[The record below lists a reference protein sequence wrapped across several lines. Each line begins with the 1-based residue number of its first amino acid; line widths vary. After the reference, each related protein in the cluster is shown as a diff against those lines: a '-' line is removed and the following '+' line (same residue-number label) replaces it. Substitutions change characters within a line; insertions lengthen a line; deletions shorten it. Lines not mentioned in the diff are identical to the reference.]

1 MNFFKNKKIII
12 TIIVIGVIIV
22 AGYGFFRFFNER
34 NQGEVNHIDH
44 FTKSSTVSE
53 VMNNA
58 SFKGFGNLIFS
69 VDRTSSPNYLVTMEL
84 QIASFIVYK
93 RLISY
98 RGLVKWYNNGL
109 QNLCW
114 VFDIDKRCHRRKKT
128 LIFFRFGSFTFFII
142 NLFLYCFISTVS

>member
-1 MNFFKNKKIII
+1 MNIFKNRKIIII

-22 AGYGFFRFFNER
+22 AGYGIFRFFNER

-84 QIASFIVYK
+84 QIASF
-93 RLISY
+93 
-98 RGLVKWYNNGL
+98 
-109 QNLCW
+109 W
-114 VFDIDKRCHRRKKT
+114 VFYFRYNQ
-128 LIFFRFGSFTFFII
+128 LIFILLYFDSIMKMKAK
-142 NLFLYCFISTVS
+142 FL